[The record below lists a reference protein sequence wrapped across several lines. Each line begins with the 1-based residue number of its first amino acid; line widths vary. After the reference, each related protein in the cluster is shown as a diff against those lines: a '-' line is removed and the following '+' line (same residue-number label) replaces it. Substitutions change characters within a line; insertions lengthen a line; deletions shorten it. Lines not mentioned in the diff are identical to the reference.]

1 MTNVELL
8 TNQDNRLLDQLRLGI
23 SEADRITFLTA
34 FGSVGGFKLIKSAFD
49 ELMSNAGY
57 ARFLFD
63 ISQGMTS
70 PDLIEEI
77 ATYPGEAK
85 VKISASEAGK
95 GFLHSKLY
103 FFEGE
108 KTSLIS
114 GSSNFSIGGLR
125 DNIEASLFVNEPSS
139 QLVDDTKSFI
149 ASLWHS
155 KFSIDPTV
163 HPDIFEQ
170 YRKIHDEWSKNQF
183 VFKNAKSIESLSQKI
198 KNINI
203 NEEYENNN
211 LDLIYLMGLLAANIK
226 YQNLGNISQGI
237 FEFRYR
243 SQQHNSSDPAER
255 GYITNIIDGER
266 LGNIQLPQFQTMF
279 KYIKGIEQKI
289 LEFLCVHDPNVSIEF
304 EDKTQTNI
312 NFIIKVK
319 FSKLNKVYETLKKYY
334 EFCVSKSPKGAVC
347 PILPSNI
354 FKIEKKI
361 GIHFVQGYIDFRS
374 RLSQADRV
382 SQKLRIGVQ
391 IDKGATRFL
400 YEFRDYL
407 QQTHNLEVNVNDG
420 SARGKDNMLRITASK
435 ETNML
440 FNSTWQKQMNAEF
453 ASFNSR

>member
-8 TNQDNRLLDQLRLGI
+8 TNTNQRLLDQLRI
-23 SEADRITFLTA
+23 STAESDRITFLTA
-34 FGSVGGFKLIKSAFD
+34 FGSVGGFKLIKNAFD
-49 ELMSNAGY
+49 ELMSNAGS

-77 ATYPGEAK
+77 ATFPGEAK

-108 KTSLIS
+108 KTSLVS

-149 ASLWHS
+149 ASLWHG

-163 HPDIFEQ
+163 HLDIFEE
-170 YRKIHDEWSKNQF
+170 YRKMHDEWSKNQF
-183 VFKNAKSIESLSQKI
+183 VFKNAKSIESLTQKI

-203 NEEYENNN
+203 DEEYENNN

-226 YQNLGNISQGI
+226 YQNLDNINQGI
-237 FEFRYR
+237 LEFRYR
-243 SQQHNSSDPAER
+243 SQQHNSSEPAEQ

-266 LGNIQLPQFQTMF
+266 LGNIRLPQFQTML

-289 LEFLCVHDPNVSIEF
+289 LEFLSIHDPNVSIEF
-304 EDKTQTNI
+304 EDKTQINI

-319 FSKLNKVYETLKKYY
+319 FSKSNKVYETLKKYY

-354 FKIEKKI
+354 SKIEKKI

-400 YEFRDYL
+400 YEFADYL
-407 QQTHNLEVNVNDG
+407 RQTHNLEVNVNDG